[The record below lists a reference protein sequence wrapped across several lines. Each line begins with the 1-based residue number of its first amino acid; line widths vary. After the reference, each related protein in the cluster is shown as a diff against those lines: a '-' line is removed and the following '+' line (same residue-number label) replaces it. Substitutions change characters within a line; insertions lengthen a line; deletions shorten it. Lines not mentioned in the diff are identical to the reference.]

1 MLDYSIAAVVA
12 AAYFALQL
20 QDRAGDF
27 LCLRRQSFLL
37 RREALAGYPA
47 LHQSF
52 IEVLQPLVK
61 PGFPALEGLQLSLR
75 LFAVKLPLLLPCLQE
90 TVYADGVL
98 GIDLYYQ
105 DEYVENVRAKASIK
119 LINPKGYTMVCLLT
133 PDSDYTLTAAGGGS
147 ITLFDGWDASVFSGD
162 SKVCVIPWQLAG
174 DGEYIEID
182 NGNFSVNLR
191 VIGTHTGPAN
201 NIYCPFHAM
210 DFHDGQSYMV
220 TADACSFD
228 IKDARR
234 LDEAKAALY
243 EVFADLSTVDQ
254 SGIRPAFAV
263 RINDDILR
271 NTLEEI
277 RGNIRTLHLLVPVLL
292 FIEGA
297 VSFFAAYLS
306 TQSRLREYAV
316 MRCLGMTRGR
326 IFRLTFCEYFMLAI
340 VGAAF
345 GTVTG
350 IAITGTL
357 SPQMLLYGAGAVS
370 AFMIGTSMSIS
381 RITRINVMMLMK
393 TEE

>member
-1 MLDYSIAAVVA
+1 MSMWQAISSAMMRRKRWTILLILIALLETGAAMVLCMLAA
-12 AAYFALQL
+12 
-20 QDRAGDF
+20 
-27 LCLRRQSFLL
+27 RQES
-37 RREALAGYPA
+37 
-47 LHQSF
+47 
-52 IEVLQPLVK
+52 
-61 PGFPALEGLQLSLR
+61 ALEKTIDTTLIPCVVTDAYGLNQDNLHMATGFVDLLCGLR
-75 LFAVKLPLLLPCLQE
+75 HE
-90 TVYADGVL
+90 RG
-98 GIDLYYQ
+98 YYQ

-243 EVFADLSTVDQ
+243 EVFADLSTADQ

-326 IFRLTFCEYFMLAI
+326 IFRLTFCEYFTLAI

>member
-1 MLDYSIAAVVA
+1 M
-12 AAYFALQL
+12 
-20 QDRAGDF
+20 
-27 LCLRRQSFLL
+27 
-37 RREALAGYPA
+37 
-47 LHQSF
+47 
-52 IEVLQPLVK
+52 
-61 PGFPALEGLQLSLR
+61 
-75 LFAVKLPLLLPCLQE
+75 
-90 TVYADGVL
+90 
-98 GIDLYYQ
+98 
-105 DEYVENVRAKASIK
+105 
-119 LINPKGYTMVCLLT
+119 
-133 PDSDYTLTAAGGGS
+133 
-147 ITLFDGWDASVFSGD
+147 
-162 SKVCVIPWQLAG
+162 CVIPWQLAG

-306 TQSRLREYAV
+306 TQV
-316 MRCLGMTRGR
+316 DCGNM
-326 IFRLTFCEYFMLAI
+326 
-340 VGAAF
+340 
-345 GTVTG
+345 
-350 IAITGTL
+350 
-357 SPQMLLYGAGAVS
+357 P
-370 AFMIGTSMSIS
+370 
-381 RITRINVMMLMK
+381 
-393 TEE
+393 

>member
-1 MLDYSIAAVVA
+1 MA
-12 AAYFALQL
+12 
-20 QDRAGDF
+20 
-27 LCLRRQSFLL
+27 
-37 RREALAGYPA
+37 
-47 LHQSF
+47 
-52 IEVLQPLVK
+52 
-61 PGFPALEGLQLSLR
+61 
-75 LFAVKLPLLLPCLQE
+75 
-90 TVYADGVL
+90 
-98 GIDLYYQ
+98 
-105 DEYVENVRAKASIK
+105 
-119 LINPKGYTMVCLLT
+119 
-133 PDSDYTLTAAGGGS
+133 
-147 ITLFDGWDASVFSGD
+147 
-162 SKVCVIPWQLAG
+162 
-174 DGEYIEID
+174 EYIEID

-326 IFRLTFCEYFMLAI
+326 IFRLTFCEYFTLAI